1 MINYDDLFWNN
12 DPKDVSNPKW
22 YSPGSR
28 TQRTGSGGIWK
39 AKYFLSPI
47 SNIIINIE
55 IINNIIKL
63 ILMIVAIIMIIT
75 ATQKMIITNLI
86 IMIIIIITNLCE
98 RKNAAQTMAKLRNS
112 QKTKPQK

>member
-1 MINYDDLFWNN
+1 MIYLFWNN

-28 TQRTGSGGIWK
+28 TQRTGSEGIWK

-75 ATQKMIITNLI
+75 ATQKMIII
-86 IMIIIIITNLCE
+86 IVIITNLCE
-98 RKNAAQTMAKLRNS
+98 RKKAAQTMAKLRNS